1 MTEDEF
7 WGLVERSRGH
17 SPDPGRRLAWLE
29 ERLVRL
35 PPSEIADF
43 QVRQDETR
51 LRSDTHAL
59 WGAAYLIMGGLCSMD
74 AFWYFQP
81 WLIGQG
87 RRTFRLVTAVP
98 DLLAELP
105 GIRRLAGRPM
115 GGWSDAE
122 WPEWESLNYLAAT
135 AYERLTGDEDG
146 LSDAL
151 LARGHETPCDT
162 APADPSWDFDDPAE
176 IARRLPRLSAL
187 FPARA
192 RG

>member
-1 MTEDEF
+1 MHALKRF
-7 WGLVERSRGH
+7 LL
-17 SPDPGRRLAWLE
+17 RLAAWPLALVILFEEWGWQPLQRALARLMQSLGLASLE
-29 ERLVRL
+29 DRIRRL
-35 PPSEIADF
+35 PPYA
-43 QVRQDETR
+43 
-51 LRSDTHAL
+51 AL
-59 WGAAYLIMGGLCSMD
+59 TLFAVPTLMLVPVKILAL
-74 AFWYFQP
+74 

-122 WPEWESLNYLAAT
+122 WPEWESFNYLAAT